1 MLIMKNLIAIRRAKS
16 NGVALIAAGLLTLL
30 LVAHTASAQ
39 SVTFDFD
46 TGTPALSLYQGL
58 PVDQT
63 VNGAT
68 AHFRDASGAFSVQTA
83 VSLGRLKLSMFAGQF
98 LAPANNAG
106 SVLEIQFSEWV
117 TDVTFPFATD
127 QGPSV
132 EEETPVRL
140 TAYTNSAATPP
151 VGMTN
156 ATGVYGGP
164 PGSDTWP
171 MGTLTFHSSVPFNL
185 IRVCVP
191 TIVPPPL
198 TGQATDF
205 CLDTLMV
212 QRAGGPSCTITA
224 NSSPGGGGTITGGG
238 GYSAG
243 LTATLSAEANL
254 GYAFAN
260 WTQGGTVISS
270 SPSFSFVASA
280 DRTLVANFIPAYS
293 ISTGAS
299 PPDAGV
305 TSGDGDYPSGSSVT
319 VVAVPT
325 AGYGFVNWTQDGSEV
340 TNAASYTFLATAD
353 RALVANFS
361 PRLSIA
367 RSTPGKL
374 VLAWPAS
381 ATSYVPQQNT
391 SLDPGTWVEVTNPID
406 VVDDQ
411 YQVLVTRS
419 NGPALYRLYVPY

>member
-1 MLIMKNLIAIRRAKS
+1 MKNPFRILRNQCRRM
-16 NGVALIAAGLLTLL
+16 VRVAAGLLTLL
-30 LVAHTASAQ
+30 LVAHRASAQ

-68 AHFRDASGAFSVQTA
+68 AHFRAASGAFSVQTA

-117 TDVTFPFATD
+117 TDVTFPFATI
-127 QGPSV
+127 QGPSI

-164 PGSDTWP
+164 PGNDTWP
-171 MGTLTFHSSVPFNL
+171 MGTLTFHSSAPFNL
-185 IRVCVP
+185 VRVSVP

-205 CLDTLMV
+205 CLDTLTV

-224 NSSPGGGGTITGGG
+224 NSSPGGGGLITGGG

-254 GYAFAN
+254 GYVFAS
-260 WTQGGTVISS
+260 WMEGGTVISS

-280 DRTLVANFIPAYS
+280 NRTLVANFIPAYS

-319 VVAVPT
+319 VEAVPN
-325 AGYGFVNWTQDGSEV
+325 AGYGFVNWSLDGSEV
-340 TNAASYTFLATAD
+340 SEAASYTFVATAN

-374 VLAWPAS
+374 VLAWAVS

-411 YQVLVTRS
+411 YQVLVTQS
-419 NGPALYRLYVPY
+419 AGPVFYRLYIPY